1 MYAAF
6 ARSAWPVEEDEEE
19 DEDEEDEEEEV
30 REGSKSWSH
39 QDSPA
44 IIVKHEIY

>member
-6 ARSAWPVEEDEEE
+6 ARSAWPVEEDE
-19 DEDEEDEEEEV
+19 EDEEDEEEEV